1 MRIREP
7 AFRDSEN
14 VRDPARYACP
24 VETRNPPVLT
34 PDDVVGMVAAI
45 LLTGASIALWLGWL

>member
-24 VETRNPPVLT
+24 LDEPDRPFLT
-34 PDDVVGMVAAI
+34 PDGVVCWVATVI
-45 LLTGASIALWLGWL
+45 LVGLTLALWRGWL